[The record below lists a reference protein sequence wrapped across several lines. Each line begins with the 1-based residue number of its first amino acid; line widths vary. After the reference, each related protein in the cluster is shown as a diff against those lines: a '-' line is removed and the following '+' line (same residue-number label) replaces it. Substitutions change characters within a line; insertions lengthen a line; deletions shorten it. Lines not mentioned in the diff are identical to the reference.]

1 MEYFLIR
8 PRIYAEKIYC
18 ALSLGTLNVNKT
30 IGIKQRKELKKM
42 SEKTKKSIRIG
53 LSFAQVVVQSL
64 IVYYAYKQYKLSKEN

>member
-1 MEYFLIR
+1 KPTIR
-8 PRIYAEKIYC
+8 QVLGLLRVPR
-18 ALSLGTLNVNKT
+18 LNVNKA

-64 IVYYAYKQYKLSKEN
+64 IVYYAYKEYKLTKEM

>member
-1 MEYFLIR
+1 MHLCR
-8 PRIYAEKIYC
+8 
-18 ALSLGTLNVNKT
+18 VNKA
-30 IGIKQRKELKKM
+30 IGIKQQKELKKM

>member
-1 MEYFLIR
+1 LLR
-8 PRIYAEKIYC
+8 VPR
-18 ALSLGTLNVNKT
+18 LNVNKA

-64 IVYYAYKQYKLSKEN
+64 IVYYAYKEYKLTKEM

>member
-1 MEYFLIR
+1 TIR
-8 PRIYAEKIYC
+8 QVLGLLRVPR
-18 ALSLGTLNVNKT
+18 LNVNKA

-64 IVYYAYKQYKLSKEN
+64 IVYYAYKQYKLTKEM